1 MKRQWFVMYF
11 QTSDRRVSPIQTY
24 VEVDVTISTFQL
36 VGHAWLLLPSHWQLE
51 LMGYQHHRKQL
62 GSHQPI
68 HPPQPLVFFPWK
80 PHSVAQILS
89 RWHSRPYRR
98 MAVATI
104 FTWCLTLSVISA
116 EEGLW
121 VKHGCQGGMERSS
134 VFQDK
139 CLTDSLRILKEGSM
153 LKWSYIYNT
162 FISLSFVF
170 SLYAHPIQLW
180 QDIIRIPLKKER
192 SSTLRSGLPLACRG
206 HRLREVPEMSGRFG
220 GEDKLTNQS
229 RRIERKTWK
238 YKCCKFRSLFFSTM
252 AIAAIKLNPNHVMC
266 LDHSRQLI

>member
-104 FTWCLTLSVISA
+104 FRWCLTLSVISA

-170 SLYAHPIQLW
+170 SL
-180 QDIIRIPLKKER
+180 R
-192 SSTLRSGLPLACRG
+192 SSYPTLTGYHPYPFEEGEIFNAAFWPATGLQGSPAPGSAGNVR
-206 HRLREVPEMSGRFG
+206 
-220 GEDKLTNQS
+220 
-229 RRIERKTWK
+229 
-238 YKCCKFRSLFFSTM
+238 
-252 AIAAIKLNPNHVMC
+252 
-266 LDHSRQLI
+266 